1 MKLLR
6 NAQVRNHL
14 MIYCFLSA
22 GAAALGFFLRREAG
36 LLICVLGTAY
46 ILLYLLDMRKR
57 YRHMEQFAAGVDA
70 VLHGEDNMC
79 FSDYQEGELSLLK
92 NEVVKLTVRLREQAE
107 QLKKDKVLL
116 ADSIAD
122 ISHQIRTPLT
132 ALNLLMVSMR
142 SPELTQEARRVKL
155 MEMGQLLGRI
165 EWQISAL
172 LKIAKLDAGTV
183 EFEKEQISL
192 ERLVKAA
199 AEPLLISMELRE
211 QELVLDLTGDFCGDF
226 MWTAE
231 AVGNILKNCTEHVPA
246 GGRIMVTARENALY
260 SEILISD
267 TGSGFREEDLPHL
280 FERFYKG
287 KNAGSQSIGIGLALA
302 RMIITRQN
310 GIIKAENGKNGG
322 ALFAVKFYKSII

>member
-14 MIYCFLSA
+14 ILYCVLSS
-22 GAAALGFFLRREAG
+22 GAAVLGFWFCRESG
-36 LLICVLGTAY
+36 FLICILGAVF
-46 ILLYLLDMRKR
+46 IVLYLMEMKKR
-57 YRHMEQFAAGVDA
+57 YRHMESFVSRVDA
-70 VLHGEDNMC
+70 VLHGEEQIC
-79 FSDYQEGELSLLK
+79 FSDYQEGELSLLR

-107 QLKKDKVLL
+107 QLKKDKILL

-132 ALNLLMVSMR
+132 ALNLLTVSMR
-142 SPELTQEARRVKL
+142 SQELTKEDRRVKL
-155 MEMGQLLGRI
+155 MEMSQLLERI

-172 LKIAKLDAGTV
+172 LKAARLDAGTV
-183 EFEKEQISL
+183 ELEKQEISL
-192 ERLVKAA
+192 KRLIEKA

-211 QELVLDLTGDFCGDF
+211 QELLLDLSGNFCGDF

-246 GGRIMVTARENALY
+246 GGKISVTARENALY

-267 TGSGFREEDLPHL
+267 TGEGFDTEDLPHL

-302 RMIITRQN
+302 RMIIVRQD
-310 GIIKAENGKNGG
+310 GIIKAENQKDKG
-322 ALFAVKFYKSII
+322 ALFTIKFYKSVI